1 MLHKKQQGD
10 KTMKYASL
18 FLIVTMLAV
27 LVLSACGPTA
37 TEVPA
42 EASLPA
48 PTGAAGELIV
58 VDAMGRTVEF
68 AQPPQRIV
76 IAGRATIMVAN
87 AVYLFPE
94 ARERVIAVTSG
105 MQKPGRFLAFVDPT
119 FSEKGLLEPDAG
131 PEQIAPLDPDV
142 VVLRSFMADKLG
154 NALEKLDIPVI
165 YVDLETPEQ
174 YFRDLGTFGQIFGN
188 EARAEEIRAF
198 YQSRLDAIADK
209 MQDLSAEQK
218 PSVLLL
224 QHSDKGGEIAFNVPP
239 ASWIQTIEVELAG
252 GSPLWKDTAQGNG
265 WTVVNFEQVA
275 SWDADRIFVISY
287 GADAAEIVDG
297 LKADPQ
303 WQALKAVQDEEI
315 YGFAADIYS
324 WDQSDPRWILGVT
337 WLAGKIHPDR
347 FSDLDMPQQV
357 IQFFEQMYGM
367 DKSAIQEHILSTLKG
382 NIE

>member
-1 MLHKKQQGD
+1 
-10 KTMKYASL
+10 MKYASL
-18 FLIVTMLAV
+18 FLIIVTMLAG

-37 TEVPA
+37 TEAPS

-76 IAGRATIMVAN
+76 IAGRATIMMTN
-87 AVYLFPE
+87 AMYLFPE
-94 ARERVIAVTSG
+94 ARERVIAMTSG

-119 FSEKGLLEPDAG
+119 FSEKRLLEPDAG

-174 YFRDLGTFGQIFGN
+174 YFRDLGTFGQLFGN
-188 EARAEEIRAF
+188 EARVEEIRAF
-198 YQSRLDAIADK
+198 YQARLDAIADK

-224 QHSDKGGEIAFNVPP
+224 QRSDKGGDVAFNVPP

-287 GADAAEIVDG
+287 SADAAEIVDG

-347 FSDLDMPQQV
+347 FPDLDMPQQV

-367 DKSAIQEHILSTLKG
+367 DKSVIQEHIISTLKG

>member
-1 MLHKKQQGD
+1 
-10 KTMKYASL
+10 MKYASL
-18 FLIVTMLAV
+18 FLIIVTMLAG

-37 TEVPA
+37 TEAPS

-76 IAGRATIMVAN
+76 IAGRATIMMTN
-87 AVYLFPE
+87 AMYLFPE
-94 ARERVIAVTSG
+94 ARERVIAMTSG

-119 FSEKGLLEPDAG
+119 FSEKRLLEPDAG

-174 YFRDLGTFGQIFGN
+174 YFRDLGTFGQLFGN
-188 EARAEEIRAF
+188 EARVEEIRAF
-198 YQSRLDAIADK
+198 YQARLDAIADK

-224 QHSDKGGEIAFNVPP
+224 QRSDKGGDVAFNVPP

-287 GADAAEIVDG
+287 SADAAEIVDG

-347 FSDLDMPQQV
+347 FPDLDMPQQV

-367 DKSAIQEHILSTLKG
+367 DKSVIQEHILSTLKG

>member
-1 MLHKKQQGD
+1 
-10 KTMKYASL
+10 MKYASL
-18 FLIVTMLAV
+18 FLIIVTMLAG

-37 TEVPA
+37 TEAPS

-76 IAGRATIMVAN
+76 IAGRATIMMAN
-87 AVYLFPE
+87 TMYLFPE
-94 ARERVIAVTSG
+94 ARERVIAMTSG

-119 FSEKGLLEPDAG
+119 FSEKRLLEPDAG

-174 YFRDLGTFGQIFGN
+174 YFRDLGTFGQLFGN
-188 EARAEEIRAF
+188 EARVEEIRAF
-198 YQSRLDAIADK
+198 YQARLDAIADK

-224 QHSDKGGEIAFNVPP
+224 QRSDKGGDVAFNVPP

-287 GADAAEIVDG
+287 SADAAEIVDG

-347 FSDLDMPQQV
+347 FPDLDMPQQV

-367 DKSAIQEHILSTLKG
+367 DKSVIQEHIISTLKG

>member
-1 MLHKKQQGD
+1 
-10 KTMKYASL
+10 MKHALL
-18 FLIVTMLAV
+18 FLIVTMLAG

-37 TEVPA
+37 TEAPS
-42 EASLPA
+42 EASPPA
-48 PTGAAGELIV
+48 PTESAGELIV

-76 IAGRATIMVAN
+76 IAGRATIMMAN
-87 AVYLFPE
+87 TMYLFPE
-94 ARERVIAVTSG
+94 ARERVIAMTSG

-119 FSEKGLLEPDAG
+119 FSEKRLLEPEAG

-174 YFRDLGTFGQIFGN
+174 YFRDLGTFGQLFGN
-188 EARAEEIRAF
+188 EARVEEIRAF

-287 GADAAEIVDG
+287 SADAAEIVDG

-367 DKSAIQEHILSTLKG
+367 DKAVIQEHILSTLKG